1 MAVITT
7 CAVLATLIQ
16 ALDSTIANVALPYM
30 QGSLAASQDEIN
42 WVLTSYIV
50 ASAIMTAPIGF
61 LASRF
66 GRTRLYVGSIIG
78 FTIASVLC
86 GLAQSLDQIVFF
98 RVIQGFAGA
107 ALVPISQSVL
117 YDIYPNEKRGRAM
130 SLWGMGVQVG
140 PVLGPIL
147 GGWLTASY
155 SWRWV
160 FFVNVP
166 IGVAAAAG
174 LLIFLRES
182 PASRA
187 VRMDWIGFGALSI
200 AIGALQLALDRG
212 EEMDWFSSSEIIAE
226 VCIGGLG
233 AYVFLVQSAAAPKP
247 FLSPKLLRDR
257 NFVIAC
263 IIVFILGLTLFAS
276 LALLAPY
283 LQELMAYPVLTA
295 GIVLAPRGLGTMAA
309 MMISGNLLA
318 RISVRT
324 FVTLGFAMN
333 VCSLYATMS
342 WTPDVSEQTIILV
355 GMLQGFGIGLVFTPL
370 STIVYASLPL
380 ELRNEAAGVYSLVR
394 NLGSAIGISVT
405 GALLQISIQVNHQA
419 LAQFVTPFS
428 RDLQSGIVGR
438 LWNPV
443 SPAGALALNNEITRQ
458 ATIIA
463 YQNDFRLMMLV
474 TLAVTPLT
482 LFIRPAE
489 GYAPKPVIAGAS
501 NANTRASGS
510 ALEGSD

>member
-1 MAVITT
+1 
-7 CAVLATLIQ
+7 
-16 ALDSTIANVALPYM
+16 
-30 QGSLAASQDEIN
+30 
-42 WVLTSYIV
+42 
-50 ASAIMTAPIGF
+50 
-61 LASRF
+61 
-66 GRTRLYVGSIIG
+66 
-78 FTIASVLC
+78 
-86 GLAQSLDQIVFF
+86 
-98 RVIQGFAGA
+98 
-107 ALVPISQSVL
+107 
-117 YDIYPNEKRGRAM
+117 
-130 SLWGMGVQVG
+130 
-140 PVLGPIL
+140 
-147 GGWLTASY
+147 
-155 SWRWV
+155 
-160 FFVNVP
+160 
-166 IGVAAAAG
+166 
-174 LLIFLRES
+174 
-182 PASRA
+182 
-187 VRMDWIGFGALSI
+187 
-200 AIGALQLALDRG
+200 
-212 EEMDWFSSSEIIAE
+212 
-226 VCIGGLG
+226 
-233 AYVFLVQSAAAPKP
+233 
-247 FLSPKLLRDR
+247 
-257 NFVIAC
+257 
-263 IIVFILGLTLFAS
+263 
-276 LALLAPY
+276 
-283 LQELMAYPVLTA
+283 
-295 GIVLAPRGLGTMAA
+295 MAA